1 MACQGVLQG
10 LCHVAACFLILAEVG
25 GDYIAAQV
33 AAEVGATGLLQRDI
47 RTFVYRFSFL
57 KLYLGA
63 VVDARNATEGEH
75 QREVFR
81 PRVLRFCK
89 SFVLG
94 CAIRCVVVAIDIDY
108 IPCGIVVVLIFIFD
122 SICFSSTSKTPMH
135 WKIDD
140 TETGVLAIIGRM
152 VGIPIQ

>member
-1 MACQGVLQG
+1 MRQCCGN
-10 LCHVAACFLILAEVG
+10 
-25 GDYIAAQV
+25 IARRIAV
-33 AAEVGATGLLQRDI
+33 FCKIGNGNITLDIAAEVGAAGLLQRDI
-47 RTFVYRFSFL
+47 RTFVYWFSFL

-63 VVDARNATEGEH
+63 VVDAGNATESKH

-81 PRVLRFCK
+81 PRGLRFCK
-89 SFVLG
+89 SLVLG